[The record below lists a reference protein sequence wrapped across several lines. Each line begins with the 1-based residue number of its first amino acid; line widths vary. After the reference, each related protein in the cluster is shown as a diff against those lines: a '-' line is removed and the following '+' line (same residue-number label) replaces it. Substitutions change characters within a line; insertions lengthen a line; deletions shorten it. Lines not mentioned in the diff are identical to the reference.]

1 MTGMVS
7 LSRALMNMGTI
18 HRKIVCEF
26 SAKRLIAS
34 MRPQS
39 IQLGAQTFAEMLGV
53 AGKLVHSIKH
63 CV

>member
-1 MTGMVS
+1 
-7 LSRALMNMGTI
+7 MNMGTI

-39 IQLGAQTFAEMLGV
+39 IQLGAQTFAEMLGG